1 MTIEMLPIMGRLV
14 IVLGEQGL
22 KHGHRRTAVGG
33 LGVLAVRPD
42 QMFVAGGDIAAAGIA
57 HE

>member
-1 MTIEMLPIMGRLV
+1 MTIEMLPIVGRLV
-14 IVLGEQGL
+14 IVLREQGL
-22 KHGHRRTAVGG
+22 EHGNRRTAVGG

-42 QMFVAGGDIAAAGIA
+42 QMLVAGGDVAAAGIA